1 MDAASSRTDAIRTA
15 VANQMRIHRTIN
27 RMSQDELAERAGIS
41 RRTIQRLEKGDIAMD
56 IKHMQG
62 IASAFGIHWLEF
74 MKRVN
79 DDIEGDGHPNSNS
92 T

>member
-1 MDAASSRTDAIRTA
+1 
-15 VANQMRIHRTIN
+15 
-27 RMSQDELAERAGIS
+27 
-41 RRTIQRLEKGDIAMD
+41 MD

-79 DDIEGDGHPNSNS
+79 DDIEGGDGHPNSNS